1 MIGEFT
7 EYNTLVTE
15 ELIERTELRIKELK
29 KQEETWNDTI
39 RRLTQQN

>member
-1 MIGEFT
+1 MIGKYT

-29 KQEETWNDTI
+29 KREVKWDDTI
-39 RRLTQQN
+39 RRLAQ

>member
-29 KQEETWNDTI
+29 KSEVKWDDTI
-39 RRLTQQN
+39 GRFTQ